1 MGDTWRRRDNPNTS
15 NRPIS
20 CYICN
25 GPHRARECPD
35 KAAFYAFQ
43 ALLAADSDDTSG
55 QPEEEVGQEERVQ
68 NVRVGAIRLLSSLQ
82 KRAGETGGR
91 TKGVLIYVYT
101 WINRKHAKSTIVDSG
116 ATHNFI
122 TVAEAR

>member
-1 MGDTWRRRDNPNTS
+1 M
-15 NRPIS
+15 S
-20 CYICN
+20 C
-25 GPHRARECPD
+25 
-35 KAAFYAFQ
+35 
-43 ALLAADSDDTSG
+43 
-55 QPEEEVGQEERVQ
+55 QPEEEVGQEDRVQ

-91 TKGVLIYVYT
+91 TKGGLIYFDT
-101 WINRKHAKSTIVDSG
+101 WVNRKHAKSTMVDSG